1 MMISYEKEF
10 CVNVNDL
17 IVGVLGIPAALK
29 QAGYPYINIQKLGDD
44 VVWNV
49 RTRTFPLLNV
59 LEGVAALIVMN
70 DGLVPQHPLVRLLID
85 LMKST
90 GLITVVA
97 YGELRDKPKEL
108 LVARLNEF
116 LLTFLK
122 ITETDNYFKKQVSN
136 LSRIDRRNTESM
148 QSYID
153 ALFNCYSR
161 LLVVRVDFH
170 YRKAE
175 YGNLTLERVTDD
187 RDLFLRMAKRQYRSL
202 SGLCWKLEYGRDR
215 TFHYHMLFFFNGAE
229 VRQDV
234 TLGQQLGELWVSIT
248 RGDGTYYNCNADKS
262 RYAQCYLGQINYF
275 DYEKRAALLQANYL
289 TKVDE
294 NIIAVQLDGKYRIF
308 GRMELPFRTSTAG
321 RPRIRL

>member
-1 MMISYEKEF
+1 M
-10 CVNVNDL
+10 NVNDL
-17 IVGVLGIPAALK
+17 IVDVLGVPAALK
-29 QAGYPYINIQKLGDD
+29 QAGYPYINIQKVGDD

-49 RTRTFPLLNV
+49 RTRNFPLLNV

-70 DGLVPQHPLVRLLID
+70 DRLVPQHPLVRLLID

-90 GLITVVA
+90 GLVAEMA
-97 YGELRDKPKEL
+97 YGELRRKPKEL

-116 LLTFLK
+116 LSTLLK
-122 ITETDNYFKKQVSN
+122 ITETDSYFKKQVSN
-136 LSRIDRRNTESM
+136 ISRIDRRNTESM
-148 QSYID
+148 QNYID

-175 YGNLTLERVTDD
+175 YENLTLERVAND
-187 RDLFLRMAKRQYRSL
+187 RDLFLRMAKRQYRGL
-202 SGLCWKLEYGRDR
+202 EGLCWKLEYGRDR

-234 TLGQQLGELWVSIT
+234 TFGQQLGELWVSIT
-248 RGDGTYYNCNADKS
+248 SGDGTYFNCNADKS
-262 RYAQCYLGQINYF
+262 RYEQCYLGQINYF
-275 DYEKRAALLQANYL
+275 DYEKRSALLQANYL
-289 TKVDE
+289 TKADE

-308 GRMELPFRTSTAG
+308 GRMEFPFRSFASG
-321 RPRIRL
+321 RPRAYL